1 MTLVITQH
9 DHTQTCH
16 EKQTVLFLRVYSPA
30 ACLQHH
36 TLLKVT
42 LVTKQIKKN
51 KKQNRNQTSQ
61 MCVLSKLTW
70 THSEC
75 AKAGAHN

>member
-42 LVTKQIKKN
+42 LVTKQIKKTKN
-51 KKQNRNQTSQ
+51 KTETKPVR
-61 MCVLSKLTW
+61 CVYRP
-70 THSEC
+70 
-75 AKAGAHN
+75 N